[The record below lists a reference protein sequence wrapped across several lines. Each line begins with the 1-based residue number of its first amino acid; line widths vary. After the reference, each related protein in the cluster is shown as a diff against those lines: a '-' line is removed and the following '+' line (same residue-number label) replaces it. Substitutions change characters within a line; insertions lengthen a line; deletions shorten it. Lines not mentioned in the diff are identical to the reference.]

1 MRIWTISGCFIGYLE
16 KSIGYNFHF
25 PNQSLKVV
33 KTHKARF
40 IKKGEISGGK
50 KIKNWII
57 QKLVSKFHYLELI
70 KKLLIQFLN
79 EMMTMFHSD
88 DYSLHNYTINWI
100 HHRRITW
107 SSIKKISREINICYS
122 ELFYCI
128 YKNHILI
135 KKSQEPGFIFTSN
148 RKFKFH

>member
-1 MRIWTISGCFIGYLE
+1 M
-16 KSIGYNFHF
+16 
-25 PNQSLKVV
+25 

-88 DYSLHNYTINWI
+88 DYSLHNDTIN
-100 HHRRITW
+100 
-107 SSIKKISREINICYS
+107 
-122 ELFYCI
+122 
-128 YKNHILI
+128 
-135 KKSQEPGFIFTSN
+135 
-148 RKFKFH
+148 